1 MPKKLLNTWKKHAF
15 QNYQGKFISELGTKW
30 EERGRKKERGVKG
43 ERWQR
48 GKKETGKEGGKEET
62 RGEEFSSFYSVF
74 HGDAE
79 ASNVKK
85 TQGRETSAGISSS
98 FLQFI
103 NTTSRC
109 DCNKSTET
117 HFKSNVH
124 FTLKVTNTLS
134 IWTCALNRPWV
145 LTLYL
150 FSQHPEEVDH
160 PPRCSNMPRIT
171 GDRGHICLNTQGDW
185 VPLGSKDRGFPAQPA
200 AWVHSVVIFY
210 PKQTFGSGPTPIPT
224 TSRGGP
230 SPRCSNTPITGT
242 QDHRNTGSQ
251 EYRCTNRYRIT
262 GEQDS
267 RGSSTLRRL
276 DTPKSTGALTYSRSQ
291 LRSQFLPQHP
301 A

>member
-1 MPKKLLNTWKKHAF
+1 MFTSICLRKRKR
-15 QNYQGKFISELGTKW
+15 ER

-134 IWTCALNRPWV
+134 I
-145 LTLYL
+145 
-150 FSQHPEEVDH
+150 
-160 PPRCSNMPRIT
+160 
-171 GDRGHICLNTQGDW
+171 
-185 VPLGSKDRGFPAQPA
+185 
-200 AWVHSVVIFY
+200 
-210 PKQTFGSGPTPIPT
+210 
-224 TSRGGP
+224 
-230 SPRCSNTPITGT
+230 
-242 QDHRNTGSQ
+242 
-251 EYRCTNRYRIT
+251 
-262 GEQDS
+262 
-267 RGSSTLRRL
+267 
-276 DTPKSTGALTYSRSQ
+276 
-291 LRSQFLPQHP
+291 
-301 A
+301 